1 MGSRL
6 DNWTVMKKSN
16 IIFSFKAAKYLRH
29 NLAGILKKR
38 GAAEYL
44 IFTAL
49 CIMLIIFIAAN
60 FLMLLWTNHFWKHN
74 LNALTEGVQGMR
86 SEMVGFK
93 QLVKIK
99 QDKNT

>member
-1 MGSRL
+1 
-6 DNWTVMKKSN
+6 
-16 IIFSFKAAKYLRH
+16 
-29 NLAGILKKR
+29 
-38 GAAEYL
+38 
-44 IFTAL
+44 
-49 CIMLIIFIAAN
+49 MLIIFIAAN